1 MIDGRA
7 AARQCAWRK
16 PAARPSPSGPIPPE
30 TRLTAFLTDPALW
43 GLFALSLAAAT
54 LLPGG
59 SEAALVALLVA
70 GDHPTGW
77 LILVATVGN
86 VLGSVINWGLGRGLR
101 HLVGRRWF
109 PVTAAQL
116 ARGEAIFTRYGAWTL
131 LFSWLPVIGDPLTV
145 AAGTLGVRLPVFV
158 ALVTLGKAA
167 RYGVLA
173 AVTAGLIGA

>member
-1 MIDGRA
+1 MI
-7 AARQCAWRK
+7 
-16 PAARPSPSGPIPPE
+16 PLLS
-30 TRLTAFLTDPALW
+30 DPACW

-59 SEAALVALLVA
+59 SEAALVALLVQA
-70 GDHPTGW
+70 AHPAW
-77 LILVATVGN
+77 ALVLVATAGN
-86 VLGSVINWGLGRGLR
+86 VLGAVINWALGRALR

-145 AAGTLGVRLPVFV
+145 AAGTLGLRLPLFLL
-158 ALVTLGKAA
+158 LVGIGKAA
-167 RYGVLA
+167 RYAVLA
-173 AVTAGLIGA
+173 WVTTGLLG

>member
-1 MIDGRA
+1 MCMA
-7 AARQCAWRK
+7 
-16 PAARPSPSGPIPPE
+16 PAAPLSLPSPLPEVRLIP
-30 TRLTAFLTDPALW
+30 LLSDPACW

-59 SEAALVALLVA
+59 SEAALVALLID
-70 GDHPTGW
+70 GQHPAW
-77 LILVATVGN
+77 ALVMVATLGN
-86 VLGSVINWGLGRGLR
+86 VLGALINWGLGRGVR

-145 AAGTLGVRLPVFV
+145 AAGTLGLRLPAFLT
-158 ALVTLGKAA
+158 LVTLGKAA

-173 AVTAGLIGA
+173 GITVGLIG